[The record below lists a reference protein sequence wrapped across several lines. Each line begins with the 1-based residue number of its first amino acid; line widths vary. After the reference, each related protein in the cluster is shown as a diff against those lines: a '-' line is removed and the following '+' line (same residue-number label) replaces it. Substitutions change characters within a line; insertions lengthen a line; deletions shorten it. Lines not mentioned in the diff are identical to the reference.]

1 MKGIVH
7 LLKGKISINSK
18 INEGTAFYVHLPLK
32 SAMEIEA
39 EKPKQ
44 MQNQIEYN
52 TEWPTI
58 LVAED
63 EDLNVLYTKRIFK
76 AKPFNVLYAR
86 NGSEALNLVKENP
99 SINLVLM
106 DIKMPVMDGLEA
118 TRQIK
123 LLYPDLKVIAVT
135 AYAANDDRHMCL
147 SAGCDDYIT
156 KPFKPAEI
164 FALINR
170 WLPASIS

>member
-1 MKGIVH
+1 MQAITEQ
-7 LLKGKISINSK
+7 
-18 INEGTAFYVHLPLK
+18 NED
-32 SAMEIEA
+32 
-39 EKPKQ
+39 
-44 MQNQIEYN
+44 
-52 TEWPTI
+52 WPTI

-86 NGSEALNLVKENP
+86 NGVEAVNLVKENP
-99 SINLVLM
+99 SIVLILM

-123 LLYPDLKVIAVT
+123 AMHPDIKIIAVT

-156 KPFKPAEI
+156 KPFKPAEL
-164 FALINR
+164 FVFINR
-170 WLPASIS
+170 WMPGSIK